1 MSAFFKLIDGRL
13 QRLERVPH
21 VSNARGDILAAYARE
36 HGFAPYTPEPMP
48 QDGARY
54 AHAFALVDGVIR
66 DVWTP
71 IPIPAAERIAALKQL
86 LANTDYVAAKLAEV
100 DGEQRSD
107 MLAEYAEVLEQ
118 RRAWREE
125 IGKLEKSRQ
134 GNAE

>member
-1 MSAFFKLIDGRL
+1 MSAFFKLVDGRL

-21 VSNARGDILAAYARE
+21 VSNARGDILAAYARV
-36 HGFAPYTPEPMP
+36 HGFVPYAPEPMP

-54 AHAFALVDGVIR
+54 AHAFAMVDGVIR

-100 DGEQRSD
+100 DGAERQAL
-107 MLAEYAEVLEQ
+107 LAQYADVLEQ
-118 RRAWREE
+118 RRRWREE
-125 IGKLEKSRQ
+125 IRTLSPDETT
-134 GNAE
+134 

>member
-13 QRLERVPH
+13 QRLERVPY
-21 VSNARGDILAAYARE
+21 VSNTGEEQLAAYARE
-36 HGFAPYTPEPMP
+36 HGFAPYAPEPMP

-54 AHAFALVDGVIR
+54 AHAFAMVDGVIR

-100 DGEQRSD
+100 DGEQRAAL
-107 MLAEYAEVLEQ
+107 LAEYAEVLEQ
-118 RRAWREE
+118 RRAWRRE
-125 IGKLEKSRQ
+125 IGELTT
-134 GNAE
+134 

>member
-21 VSNARGDILAAYARE
+21 VSNAGEEQLAAYARV
-36 HGFAPYTPEPMP
+36 HGFVPYAHEPMP

-71 IPIPAAERIAALKQL
+71 APQSTHERIDELKQL

-100 DGEQRSD
+100 DGEQREAL
-107 MLAEYAEVLEQ
+107 LAEYAEVLEQ
-118 RRAWREE
+118 RRAWRRE
-125 IGKLEKSRQ
+125 IGELEQ
-134 GNAE
+134 EV

>member
-21 VSNARGDILAAYARE
+21 VSNARGDILAAYARV
-36 HGFAPYTPEPMP
+36 HGFVPYAPEPMP

-71 IPIPAAERIAALKQL
+71 IPIPAAERIASLNQL

-100 DGEQRSD
+100 DGEERAAL
-107 MLAEYAEVLEQ
+107 LAQYAEVLDQ

-125 IGKLEKSRQ
+125 IGKLEQ
-134 GNAE
+134 EV

>member
-21 VSNARGDILAAYARE
+21 VSNARGDILAAYARV
-36 HGFAPYTPEPMP
+36 HGFVPYAHEPMP

-100 DGEQRSD
+100 DGEQRAAL
-107 MLAEYAEVLEQ
+107 LAQYAEVLEQ

-125 IGKLEKSRQ
+125 IRKLEKSRQ